1 MVLRFLSPRA
11 LCSSLAVVLLLLV
24 HPGYAQ
30 VNPAFTVTAY
40 FMGSP
45 EQADS
50 VDASKLTHIIFSF
63 CHLKGNT
70 LQVDNSRDATT
81 ISNLVALKKKN
92 PSLKVLLSLGGWGGC
107 EPCSDV
113 FSTAKGRKGFA
124 ESVLQLN
131 KFFKSDGID
140 IDWEYPAVE
149 GYPGHRFVPADKDN
163 FTALIKELRRT
174 LGPQYEI
181 SFAAGGFQ
189 KFLDEAVDWKSVVDD
204 VDRINVMTYDLV
216 NGYSTL
222 TGHHTALYSN
232 GDQKEST
239 DNAVSYLV
247 KLGVPA
253 NKIVIGAAFY
263 GRMWENVGPDRN
275 GLYQSGKFKMGLNFD
290 RFSKEL
296 TAEKGWTSYWDDA
309 TKAPYAYNA
318 TQKLFITYDDRK
330 SMETKTKYA
339 IDKKLN
345 GIMFWEITND
355 IPTGGLLDAI
365 NYVKKSYKSK

>member
-1 MVLRFLSPRA
+1 MAARFLSSRA
-11 LCSSLAVVLLLLV
+11 LCPVFVAVLLMLV
-24 HPGYAQ
+24 HVGFTQ
-30 VNPAFTVTAY
+30 VNPPLTVTAY

-50 VDASKLTHIIFSF
+50 IDASKLTHVIFSF

-70 LQVDNSRDATT
+70 LQVDNSSDAAT

-107 EPCSDV
+107 ETCSDV
-113 FSTAKGRKGFA
+113 FSTAKGRKEFS

-149 GYPGHRFVPADKDN
+149 GYPGHRFVPADRDN
-163 FTALIKELRRT
+163 FTALIKELRKT
-174 LGPQYEI
+174 LGLQYEI

-189 KFLDEAVDWKSVVDD
+189 KFLDEAVDWKSIVND

-222 TGHHTALYSN
+222 TGHHTALFSN
-232 GDQKEST
+232 ADQKEST
-239 DNAVSYLV
+239 DNAVSYLI

-253 NKIVIGAAFY
+253 NKLVIGAAFY
-263 GRMWENVGPDRN
+263 GRMWENVGPERN

-290 RFSKEL
+290 QFSKEL
-296 TAEKGWTSYWDDA
+296 TAENGWTSYWDGV
-309 TKAPYAYNA
+309 TKAPYAYNP
-318 TQKLFITYDDRK
+318 TKKLFITYDDRK

-365 NYVKKSYKSK
+365 NNVKKSVKVK

>member
-1 MVLRFLSPRA
+1 MVLRFLLLGTIR
-11 LCSSLAVVLLLLV
+11 SSLAVVLLLLI

-30 VNPAFTVTAY
+30 VNPSFTVTAY

-45 EQADS
+45 AQADS

-70 LQVDNSRDATT
+70 LQVDNSSDATT

-113 FSTAKGRKGFA
+113 FSTAKGRKDFA

-131 KFFKSDGID
+131 TFFKSDGID

-174 LGPQYEI
+174 LGPKYEI

-189 KFLDEAVDWKSVVDD
+189 KYLDEAVDWKSIVDD

-222 TGHHTALYSN
+222 TGHHTALFSN
-232 GDQKEST
+232 ADQKEST

-263 GRMWENVGPDRN
+263 GRMWENVGPERN

-318 TQKLFITYDDRK
+318 SQKLFITYDDRK

-339 IDKKLN
+339 LDKKLN

-365 NYVKKSYKSK
+365 DHVKKSYKSK